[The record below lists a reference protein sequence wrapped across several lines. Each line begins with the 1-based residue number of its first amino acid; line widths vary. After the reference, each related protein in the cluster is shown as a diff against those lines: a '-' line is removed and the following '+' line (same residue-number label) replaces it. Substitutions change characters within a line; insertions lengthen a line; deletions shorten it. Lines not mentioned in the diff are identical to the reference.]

1 MRDGVAWGHE
11 MGTDSSRIGPQ
22 QFDRRSFLA
31 GMGALA
37 GASILASWV
46 PLSSARAGETSR
58 LAVAKGEAA
67 SATRL
72 ALEALGGIDSFVKSG
87 DSVVLK
93 PNASFPNP
101 PSWGC
106 NTSPEVVATVAR
118 LCLEAGARRV
128 VVVDNTLGNPQLCF
142 SRSGLRDALSSIPQV
157 RLVAPKQEGMY
168 REVQVP
174 RGRAL
179 RSTKVFGE
187 VMESERLINLPT
199 AKSHSAT
206 GVSLG
211 LKGLMGLVW
220 DRNTFHRDMDLDQ
233 AIADLATVLRPT
245 LTILDGTRG
254 LLTAG
259 PGGPGKVEQWNTVVA
274 GTDPVAVDAYGV
286 TLGQWYGQRVRP
298 DQVKHLLAA
307 RAHGL
312 GTLEL
317 GRVEILERGA

>member
-1 MRDGVAWGHE
+1 
-11 MGTDSSRIGPQ
+11 MGLCEGCN
-22 QFDRRSFLA
+22 RRGFLA
-31 GMGALA
+31 QMGALA
-37 GASILASWV
+37 GLSALAPWI
-46 PLSSARAGETSR
+46 PLRSTRAGGSSR

-72 ALEALGGIDSFVKSG
+72 ALEALGGIDSFVKTG
-87 DSVVLK
+87 HVVVLK

-106 NTSPEVVATVAR
+106 NTSPEVVATVAK

-128 VVVDNTLGNPQLCF
+128 VVVDNTLGNPELCF
-142 SRSGLRDALSSIPQV
+142 SRSGLKDALSSMPQV
-157 RLVAPKQEGMY
+157 RFLAPKQESMY
-168 REVQVP
+168 KEIQVTK
-174 RGRAL
+174 GVAL
-179 RSTKVFGE
+179 KSTKIVRE
-187 VMESERLINLPT
+187 VMEADLLINLPT

-211 LKGLMGLVW
+211 IKGLMGLVW

-233 AIADLATVLRPT
+233 AIADLATVLRPQ
-245 LTILDGTRG
+245 LTILDATRG

-286 TLGQWYGQRVRP
+286 SLGQWYGQKVRP

-307 RAHGL
+307 KAHGL
-312 GTLEL
+312 GALEL
-317 GRVEILERGA
+317 EQVEILERGA

>member
-1 MRDGVAWGHE
+1 
-11 MGTDSSRIGPQ
+11 MGLREG
-22 QFDRRSFLA
+22 FDRRGFLA
-31 GMGALA
+31 GLGVLAGVSALA
-37 GASILASWV
+37 PWS
-46 PLSSARAGETSR
+46 PLRLARAGGSSR

-67 SATRL
+67 SATSL
-72 ALEALGGIDSFVKSG
+72 ALEALGGIDRFVKTG
-87 DSVVLK
+87 DLVVLK

-118 LCLEAGARRV
+118 LCLEAGARRIT
-128 VVVDNTLGNPQLCF
+128 VVDNTLGNPELCF
-142 SRSGLRDALSSIPQV
+142 SRSGLRDALSSMPQV
-157 RLVAPKQEGMY
+157 RLLAPKQESMY
-168 REVQVP
+168 KEVQVTK
-174 RGRAL
+174 GVAL
-179 RSTKVFGE
+179 HSTKIVRE
-187 VMESERLINLPT
+187 VMEADLLINLPT

-211 LKGLMGLVW
+211 IKGLMGLVW

-233 AIADLATVLRPT
+233 AIADLATVLRPQ
-245 LTILDGTRG
+245 LTILDATRG

-286 TLGQWYGQRVRP
+286 SLGQWYGQKVRP
-298 DQVKHLLAA
+298 EQVKHLLAA
-307 RAHGL
+307 KAHGL

-317 GRVEILERGA
+317 GQVEILERGA